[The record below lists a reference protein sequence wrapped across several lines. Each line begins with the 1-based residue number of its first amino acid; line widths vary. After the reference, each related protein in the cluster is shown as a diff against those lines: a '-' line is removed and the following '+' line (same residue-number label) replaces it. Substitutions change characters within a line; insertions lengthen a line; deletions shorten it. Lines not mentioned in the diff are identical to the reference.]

1 MKFKNRYAINK
12 FYQTKWNK
20 IRMEVLREL
29 EKRNK
34 DYEFVCSEIK
44 PSEEGGEII
53 EAN

>member
-12 FYQTKWNK
+12 FYQTRWNK

-34 DYEFVCSEIK
+34 DYIFVCSEIK
-44 PSEEGGEII
+44 EDKEGGEFI
-53 EAN
+53 ETN